1 MWKDMWVT
9 TQDIDYI
16 FARNGAVNNMY
27 YLTQNRDIK
36 KKCVTLNNH
45 VVVYPIADMIDVVGD
60 IDFFKN
66 NHEFSTHKAKT
77 ADGREIECVTFLP
90 NMGVYS
96 KLWIA
101 IVSGCTGENVGYK
114 MSVHGI
120 EALQLSYSGMKQK
133 YTAYTCNDTD
143 KIYDM
148 GDIQNSRYTTEDTNR
163 VRKTVIYC
171 HGVDEEDAERQYNER
186 SKLCSVNG
194 WSYDEV
200 VKDVGNINGWMD
212 LMVRVSNGE
221 IEKIYTNQEAILF
234 NDNNDLRNLES
245 YYSSDFDAADRT
257 MVETL
262 KQYVGY
268 MAGYVEELDDL
279 FNDKSQITVTKGKK
293 KNANMHKEKVHGK

>member
-9 TQDIDYI
+9 TPDVDYI
-16 FARNGAVNNMY
+16 FARNGAVKSMY
-27 YLTQNRDIK
+27 CLTQNRNIK
-36 KKCVTLNNH
+36 KKRVTLNNH

-77 ADGREIECVTFLP
+77 ADGKEIECVTFLP

-101 IVSGCTGENVGYK
+101 IVSGCTNENVGYT
-114 MSVHGI
+114 MNARGI
-120 EALQLSYSGMKQK
+120 EALHLNYSEMKQK
-133 YTAYTCNDTD
+133 YTAYTCDDTD

-148 GDIQNSRYTTEDTNR
+148 GDIRHSRCATEN

-171 HGVDEEDAERQYNER
+171 YGVDGEDAERQYNER
-186 SKLCSVNG
+186 LKLCTING
-194 WSYDEV
+194 WTYDEV

-212 LMVRVSNGE
+212 LMARVSNGE

-234 NDNNDLRNLES
+234 NDNKDVNNIEA

-257 MVETL
+257 MIETL

-268 MAGYVEELDDL
+268 MAGYIEELDDV